1 MSIAGCCEPSVLRL
15 RIVQP
20 YVPLR
25 WNIKRER
32 VCNRHIGLRR
42 WSRISAGV
50 QINEMRGIAD
60 ENMEINGNSG
70 TEDSWKK

>member
-1 MSIAGCCEPSVLRL
+1 MSVEDYCEPSVLRL

-20 YVPLR
+20 YVPLG

-42 WSRISAGV
+42 RNTLLKKGV
-50 QINEMRGIAD
+50 LAL
-60 ENMEINGNSG
+60 
-70 TEDSWKK
+70 